1 MDGGHEPEFKT
12 RRRGKQET
20 KKQELVILPAPWD
33 LTCIP
38 VETRKGHESETLF
51 YINIRL
57 TDQPTDNPT
66 DRPTDRPG
74 HREVSLPTT
83 NCLQFRNE

>member
-51 YINIRL
+51 
-57 TDQPTDNPT
+57 
-66 DRPTDRPG
+66 
-74 HREVSLPTT
+74 
-83 NCLQFRNE
+83 